1 MAGLECGI
9 ESFSLAKKREDILNL
24 VPSSQNSNC
33 IRSVLTFYLFERGRG
48 TFWFYHYTTETISS
62 MNSNVRKQKSRH
74 NWLKFFLKYHSFI
87 FSWCLSYS
95 KGLPTC
101 EKQRFFVSWKDNNLL
116 QKLCKPNMRMA
127 GSSLAKKNSD
137 LWRNWYLK
145 EEGISKRDF
154 PGRDTILTNHWFV
167 MFDRYG

>member
-1 MAGLECGI
+1 MWNRVI
-9 ESFSLAKKREDILNL
+9 FFRKKKTYVLNL
-24 VPSSQNSNC
+24 VPSIQNSNC

-127 GSSLAKKNSD
+127 GSSLAKKTRICD
-137 LWRNWYLK
+137 EIDTWKKRGFPK
-145 EEGISKRDF
+145 GIF
-154 PGRDTILTNHWFV
+154 PAETLFSQIIDS
-167 MFDRYG
+167 